1 MVSGKCRET
10 LTKTQKINNIQSSKG
25 KKPKQQHLH
34 SIQTTTMT
42 KKKQA
47 LIEAICDAFGIDYP
61 EVGPDGDGETIEE
74 AYENKLKEYNFT
86 SGCYVNHEFLSLA
99 KIVEIAEDAY
109 LLDDDF

>member
-1 MVSGKCRET
+1 
-10 LTKTQKINNIQSSKG
+10 
-25 KKPKQQHLH
+25 
-34 SIQTTTMT
+34 MT

-47 LIEAICDAFGIDYP
+47 LIEAICDAFNIDYP

-74 AYENKLKEYNFT
+74 AYENKLKEYAFT
-86 SGCYVNHEFLSLA
+86 SGCYENREWLSLA